1 MRWNFVFILHW
12 RKYRNN
18 PRYEESTIPTF
29 DASTLFYS
37 MFSVYGVY
45 GIYVWISRGLTLKT
59 EESCWIGR
67 KGSIASRN
75 VEDEHETTC
84 TRRRALVPE
93 SSGSHCAGE
102 QLPPFVSSFFLS
114 FLATLA
120 PLLSPT
126 DDHGPYIDPRSQ
138 WRHLV
143 SCPTFTN
150 LADRRPNQDCIPEAL
165 RWPLFSRFVLLSRDG
180 SMIRQFLFERFLS

>member
-1 MRWNFVFILHW
+1 MKPRSTVTCSFANLHKTSTLPLQRSMQQHQLLRRRFFKFNSLLHVETSFLYFIEENS
-12 RKYRNN
+12 RNN
-18 PRYEESTIPTF
+18 PRYEESTILTS

-37 MFSVYGVY
+37 MFSIYGVY
-45 GIYVWISRGLTLKT
+45 GIYVWISRGLALKT
-59 EESCWIGR
+59 EESSWIGR

-102 QLPPFVSSFFLS
+102 QLPPFVSSFFLL

-126 DDHGPYIDPRSQ
+126 DDTGP
-138 WRHLV
+138 
-143 SCPTFTN
+143 T
-150 LADRRPNQDCIPEAL
+150 
-165 RWPLFSRFVLLSRDG
+165 
-180 SMIRQFLFERFLS
+180 

>member
-1 MRWNFVFILHW
+1 MNARYQHSTLQPSSMQWIFRFASLSRVETSFLYFIEESS
-12 RKYRNN
+12 RNN

-37 MFSVYGVY
+37 MFAVYGVY
-45 GIYVWISRGLTLKT
+45 GIYVWISWGLTLKT

-93 SSGSHCAGE
+93 SSGSHCAAE
-102 QLPPFVSSFFLS
+102 QLPPFVSSFFLL

-126 DDHGPYIDPRSQ
+126 DDTGP
-138 WRHLV
+138 
-143 SCPTFTN
+143 T
-150 LADRRPNQDCIPEAL
+150 
-165 RWPLFSRFVLLSRDG
+165 
-180 SMIRQFLFERFLS
+180 